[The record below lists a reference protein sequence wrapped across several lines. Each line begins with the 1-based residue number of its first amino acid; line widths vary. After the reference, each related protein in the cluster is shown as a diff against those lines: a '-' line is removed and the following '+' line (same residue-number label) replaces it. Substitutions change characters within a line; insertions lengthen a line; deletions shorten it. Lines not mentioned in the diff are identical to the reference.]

1 MVLDNFYDGKRHRL
15 YIAIPIVL
23 FIAFMFAIFVWPTV
37 PAGID
42 LSGGTLI
49 VIRSQTP
56 IDADELTNLLSDNFD
71 LLDLKVN
78 SVTGPSGTGVNIQFA
93 GNNELVLA
101 RNHIDS
107 AKSLLASNPAAAL
120 QEAQAGVAI
129 LSPFLVTSVLPSD
142 PSEAVG
148 LADFYLVEAYQE
160 FNQEMQSLIVQ
171 NFNLGDDVAFQKKEV
186 SPTLGAVFWQTAFNV
201 AIMSGFLIV
210 IVIFIFFRKIIPSLA
225 VIAAAIFDVAGA
237 LALMAVFGIPL
248 SLSSIPALL
257 MLIGYSVDTD
267 IMLTTRVLQRKEGTP
282 EKRAAES
289 MSTGLTMTGTT
300 MAALLSMIIIAYTNQ
315 IYIIFEIAIVIFF
328 GLLADLVSTW
338 LMNAEILLWYA
349 KRKNKKSGVF

>member
-1 MVLDNFYDGKRHRL
+1 MFLDNFYEGKGHRL

-23 FIAFMFAIFVWPTV
+23 FIAFMFSIFVWPTV

-49 VIRSQTP
+49 VIRSQTS
-56 IDADELTNLLSDNFD
+56 IDADELTSLLSENFD
-71 LLDLKVN
+71 LLDLKVS

-93 GNNELVLA
+93 GNQ
-101 RNHIDS
+101 
-107 AKSLLASNPAAAL
+107 SLLAAKDSVELANSLLESNPAAAL
-120 QEAQAGVAI
+120 QEARAAVSI
-129 LSPFLVTSVLPSD
+129 LSPFLATTVLPSE
-142 PSEAVG
+142 PEAAVIK
-148 LADFYLVEAYQE
+148 ADLYLIEASQA
-160 FNQEMQSLIVQ
+160 FNQEMQELIVQ
-171 NFNLGDDVAFQKKEV
+171 TFNLGSEVAFQKKEV
-186 SPTLGAVFWQTAFNV
+186 SPTLGATFWQTAFNV
-201 AIMSGFLIV
+201 AIMGGFLIV

-267 IMLTTRVLQRKEGTP
+267 IMLTTRVLQRKEGSP
-282 EKRAAES
+282 EKRASES

-300 MAALLSMIIIAYTNQ
+300 MAALATMIIIAYMNQ

-338 LMNAEILLWYA
+338 LMNAEILLWYS
-349 KRKNKKSGVF
+349 KLKNKKLGVF

>member
-1 MVLDNFYDGKRHRL
+1 MVFENFYEGKRHRL
-15 YIAIPIVL
+15 FIAIPVVL
-23 FIAFMFAIFVWPTV
+23 FIAFMFVIFVWPTV

-49 VIRSQTP
+49 VIRSETP
-56 IDADELTNLLSDNFD
+56 IDAEELSELLSQNFD
-71 LLDLKVN
+71 LLDLKVS
-78 SVTGPSGTGVNIQFA
+78 SVTGPSGTGVNVQFA
-93 GNNELVLA
+93 GNQTLL
-101 RNHIDS
+101 S
-107 AKSLLASNPAAAL
+107 AKASVELANSLLASNPAAAL
-120 QEAQAGVAI
+120 QEATAAVSI
-129 LSPFLVTSVLPSD
+129 LAPFLEKTVLPSEPEVAVAQAD
-142 PSEAVG
+142 LYFIEA
-148 LADFYLVEAYQE
+148 DQT
-160 FNQEMQSLIVQ
+160 FNQEMQQLIVQ
-171 NFNLGDDVAFQKKEV
+171 NFNLGSEVAFQKKEV
-186 SPTLGAVFWQTAFNV
+186 SPTLGATFWQTAFNV
-201 AIMSGFLIV
+201 AIMGGILII
-210 IVIFIFFRKIIPSLA
+210 IVIFVFFRKIIPSIA
-225 VIAAAIFDVAGA
+225 VISAAIFDVAGA

-282 EKRAAES
+282 EKRASDS

-300 MAALLSMIIIAYTNQ
+300 MAALATMIVIAYMNQ
-315 IYIIFEIAIVIFF
+315 IYIIFEIATVILF